1 MMFYYG
7 HVAVV
12 YVNKLRVAGYITEG
26 VDEYLE
32 QIMETGVDEMS
43 WDDLSKNEM
52 EWPPLRDVTEYRRK
66 VYNLVRKIILEGD
79 ISFPIKM
86 EDPSWS
92 IVMGFEHERIHLETS
107 SVLIRELPAYLVTVR
122 RLSLSFSLSLSLSL
136 SLSFASFTT
145 SSFRSPPPSRPKPH
159 PLSPQGK
166 PTNKRTRRRQ
176 RKDEFRL
183 K

>member
-136 SLSFASFTT
+136 FCQFHHLLFSFPSTV
-145 SSFRSPPPSRPKPH
+145 PP
-159 PLSPQGK
+159 
-166 PTNKRTRRRQ
+166 
-176 RKDEFRL
+176 
-183 K
+183 

>member
-1 MMFYYG
+1 MFYYG

-122 RLSLSFSLSLSLSL
+122 RLSLAVSLSVSL